1 MTRLFFGG
9 GGGGGGRS
17 IDCFGAFDEIFSEG
31 GGGGG
36 GGEGGSGFIG
46 APTCILGGGGGIIFL
61 ACEKTLVEKRPRSIN
76 ADKQKFN
83 FLIKKSF
90 A

>member
-1 MTRLFFGG
+1 MTCLFFGG

-31 GGGGG
+31 GGGG
-36 GGEGGSGFIG
+36 FIG

-61 ACEKTLVEKRPRSIN
+61 TCEKILVEKRLRSIN

>member
-1 MTRLFFGG
+1 MTCLFFGG

-36 GGEGGSGFIG
+36 GGSGFIG
-46 APTCILGGGGGIIFL
+46 ASTCILGGGGGIIFL
-61 ACEKTLVEKRPRSIN
+61 TCEKILVEKRLRSIN

>member
-36 GGEGGSGFIG
+36 GGSGFIG
-46 APTCILGGGGGIIFL
+46 APICILGGGGGIIFL
-61 ACEKTLVEKRPRSIN
+61 ACEKILVEKRLRSIN

>member
-1 MTRLFFGG
+1 MTCLFFGG

-17 IDCFGAFDEIFSEG
+17 IDCFGAFDEIFSE
-31 GGGGG
+31 GGG